1 MAMLLLM
8 LSSHCAAMKLLM
20 LLGGVLG
27 FGIGL
32 FCSRIQENSWPYC
45 LLQASL
51 AAYAGGWL
59 LGWWGRAWQQSLKE
73 SALERAARPAAVLE
87 TPSLSKP
94 SKS

>member
-1 MAMLLLM
+1 
-8 LSSHCAAMKLLM
+8 MKLLM

-32 FCSRIQENSWPYC
+32 FCSRIQENSWSYC

-51 AAYAGGWL
+51 AAYGGGWL
-59 LGWWGRAWQQSLKE
+59 LAWWGRAWQQNLKD
-73 SALERAARPAAVLE
+73 SAQEHARSVPVLA